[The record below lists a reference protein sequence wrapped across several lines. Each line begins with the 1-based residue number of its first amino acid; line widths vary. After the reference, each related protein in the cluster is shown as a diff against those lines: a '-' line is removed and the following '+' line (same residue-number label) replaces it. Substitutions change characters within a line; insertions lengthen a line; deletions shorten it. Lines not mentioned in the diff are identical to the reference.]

1 MPYLFLKF
9 VGIFVKIESYS
20 NLFLLILGSPFPSAA
35 SPLAVGS
42 PGMGPRP
49 SPRGAGPLPS
59 PHSGSGG
66 QSSQTGNRN
75 QVPASRLLP
84 QRLWAGATP
93 TPLTAK
99 ALDDI
104 CKPSTP
110 PPTPNGHRPP
120 LGPALELSPLHRF
133 LGCVY
138 LRRFMQ
144 NHIKTEQGLT
154 GLQSPEPGMI
164 MLPLET

>member
-75 QVPASRLLP
+75 QVPASRLVDL
-84 QRLWAGATP
+84 RSGRY
-93 TPLTAK
+93 
-99 ALDDI
+99 
-104 CKPSTP
+104 
-110 PPTPNGHRPP
+110 RP
-120 LGPALELSPLHRF
+120 
-133 LGCVY
+133 
-138 LRRFMQ
+138 
-144 NHIKTEQGLT
+144 
-154 GLQSPEPGMI
+154 
-164 MLPLET
+164 

>member
-1 MPYLFLKF
+1 MIFFNEKKKHSKIRIIFYFGRGVFSLNVVTWWQNLELKCHLVTEFGNMPYLFLKF

-75 QVPASRLLP
+75 QVPASRLVDL
-84 QRLWAGATP
+84 RFGRYRSVI
-93 TPLTAK
+93 K
-99 ALDDI
+99 A
-104 CKPSTP
+104 S
-110 PPTPNGHRPP
+110 
-120 LGPALELSPLHRF
+120 
-133 LGCVY
+133 
-138 LRRFMQ
+138 
-144 NHIKTEQGLT
+144 
-154 GLQSPEPGMI
+154 
-164 MLPLET
+164 

>member
-1 MPYLFLKF
+1 MSLNVVTWWQNLELKCHLVADFGNMPYLFLKF

-75 QVPASRLLP
+75 QVPASRLVDERTSSPTDTSPCKEVLIVNGLFLVNCYLLHVPRLP
-84 QRLWAGATP
+84 SQPASNAG
-93 TPLTAK
+93 
-99 ALDDI
+99 
-104 CKPSTP
+104 
-110 PPTPNGHRPP
+110 G
-120 LGPALELSPLHRF
+120 
-133 LGCVY
+133 
-138 LRRFMQ
+138 
-144 NHIKTEQGLT
+144 
-154 GLQSPEPGMI
+154 
-164 MLPLET
+164 

>member
-1 MPYLFLKF
+1 MIFFNEKKSRKIRIIFDLGRGVFSLNGVTWWQNLELKCHLVTEFGNMPYLFLKF
-9 VGIFVKIESYS
+9 VGIFVKFESYS

-75 QVPASRLLP
+75 QVPASRLVDL
-84 QRLWAGATP
+84 
-93 TPLTAK
+93 
-99 ALDDI
+99 
-104 CKPSTP
+104 
-110 PPTPNGHRPP
+110 
-120 LGPALELSPLHRF
+120 RF
-133 LGCVY
+133 GRYRSV
-138 LRRFMQ
+138 
-144 NHIKTEQGLT
+144 IKV
-154 GLQSPEPGMI
+154 S
-164 MLPLET
+164 